1 VPGGPRRFT
10 EAIVGGM
17 IRHQAA
23 GQPGHVGGGVTNR
36 HWSHGVDGPDRSV
49 ALRLTH
55 LQIAPLGNVA
65 VEGIG
70 QLELELLVA
79 AASPETL
86 TDLVN
91 HSLSDNDSNHCNS
104 TLTVITVKV
113 MVDR

>member
-1 VPGGPRRFT
+1 MWV
-10 EAIVGGM
+10 
-17 IRHQAA
+17 
-23 GQPGHVGGGVTNR
+23 GGVTNR

-49 ALRLTH
+49 VLRLTH

-70 QLELELLVA
+70 QLELALHVA
-79 AASPETL
+79 ADSPETP

-91 HSLSDNDSNHCNS
+91 QSLSDNDSNHCNN
-104 TLTVITVKV
+104 TLTVITVTV